1 MTASHREML
10 FVYLTLFAS
19 IHNVPFVKK
28 KKKPGFLMFPNN
40 IRL

>member
-19 IHNVPFVKK
+19 IHNVPFVGKK
-28 KKKPGFLMFPNN
+28 KTGFLMFPNN